1 MTDDVGRQVL
11 DGRFELVERLGSGGM
26 GTVWR
31 ARDLALH
38 REVAV
43 KQVSPLAPEP
53 ALQAT
58 NASRVLRERVLREAR
73 ALARISDPHVVTI
86 YHVVEEGEGS
96 YPWLVMELVP
106 GGSLA
111 DRLDERTRLEPQE
124 AARIGRQVL
133 SALRTAHTAGICHRD
148 VKPANVLL
156 RPDGDAVLTDFG
168 IAALQRIGSA
178 DTAVGSVPLT
188 ATGELIG
195 TPEYLAPE
203 RIRGR
208 DDDPA
213 SDLWSLGIML
223 YVCVEG
229 HSPMRRPTALA
240 TMAAVID
247 GTVPP
252 PVRAG
257 ALAPVL
263 MELLVADPAAR
274 PSAQRLDAMLAAVT
288 DGGTVPTRLLA
299 EADRTAEPAPA
310 TDPQADPR
318 PPSALPSSPLRKRA
332 WLAAGAAALA
342 TALVATAVHFMDT
355 SQNPSADGEK
365 PSTPNKLGLLH
376 PGTLKVAVYNSGGA
390 GIEEPGIFPTGLD
403 PDLARALGDR
413 LGLKVE
419 IVGVEYPSRMIDGVL
434 HQEEDEEGSPG
445 PVSPTRGF
453 DVDVALMPGRF
464 VAGENEQK
472 LDLIHYFDVGY
483 AVYAPWKTAQRIR
496 SKADLCG
503 MDVSMGSYE
512 DLIEKTSYEECGP
525 NPIEPALKNGN
536 LDAFVTSLPWAVHKT
551 RNSNGELHLS
561 KADLTED
568 APLVMAVDSS
578 KPALREAITKTLDAL
593 IKSGE
598 YGEMLA
604 DRALQDGAVTAAR
617 IIRSTPSDSS

>member
-1 MTDDVGRQVL
+1 MIDGAGGHVL

-43 KQVSPLAPEP
+43 KQVSPLAPELVQD
-53 ALQAT
+53 AE
-58 NASRVLRERVLREAR
+58 ASRVLRERVLREAR

-86 YHVVEEGEGS
+86 HHIVEEGAGS

-111 DRLDERTRLEPQE
+111 DRLEERTRLEPPE

-133 SALRTAHTAGICHRD
+133 SALRTAHAAGICHRD

-156 RPDGDAVLTDFG
+156 RPDGSAVLTDFG

-178 DTAVGSVPLT
+178 DTAARSVPLT

-208 DDDPA
+208 DDVPA

-229 HSPMRRPTALA
+229 HNPMRRPTALA

-247 GTVPP
+247 GVVPP

-263 MELLVADPAAR
+263 RELLVADPAER
-274 PSAQRLDAMLAAVT
+274 PTAERLDAMLAAIADGST
-288 DGGTVPTRLLA
+288 ARTSLLPEPDRPTSPGGT
-299 EADRTAEPAPA
+299 EPEVH
-310 TDPQADPR
+310 
-318 PPSALPSSPLRKRA
+318 PPSTPPRSPRRKRA
-332 WLAAGAAALA
+332 WLAAGAAVLTTVLA
-342 TALVATAVHFMDT
+342 ATTIYFVNN
-355 SQNPSADGEK
+355 SQKASTGDHK
-365 PSTPNKLGLLH
+365 PAAQNKLGLLR
-376 PGTLKVAVYNSGGA
+376 PGTLKVAVYDGTA
-390 GIEEPGIFPTGLD
+390 VDQPGIYSDDDGTHRANPTGLD
-403 PDLARALGDR
+403 PDLALAIGDR

-419 IVGVEYPSRMIDGVL
+419 IVSVSTPSQMIDGVL
-434 HQEEDEEGSPG
+434 ETEQ
-445 PVSPTRGF
+445 F
-453 DVDVALMPGRF
+453 DMALPSTGTF
-464 VAGENEQK
+464 SAGQK
-472 LDLIHYFDVGY
+472 LALIHYFDIGF
-483 AVYAPWKTAQRIR
+483 AVYATWKTAQRIR

-503 MDVSMGSYE
+503 MSLSMSSYE
-512 DLIEKTSYEECGP
+512 DLVEKTSYEKCGP
-525 NPIEPALKNGN
+525 NPIKPARRNGR
-536 LDAFVTSLPWAVHKT
+536 LDAYVTSLPWAVDRA
-551 RNSNGELHLS
+551 RNSKGELHLS

-568 APLVMAVDSS
+568 VPLVMAVDSA
-578 KPALREAITKTLDAL
+578 KPALRDAIVKALNTL
-593 IKSGE
+593 IKNGE
-598 YGEMLA
+598 YGEMLT
-604 DRALQDGAVTAAR
+604 DRGLQDGAVTAAR
-617 IIRSTPSDSS
+617 IIRSTP

>member
-1 MTDDVGRQVL
+1 MIDGVGGQVL

-53 ALQAT
+53 VQDAEAF
-58 NASRVLRERVLREAR
+58 RVLRERVLREAR

-86 YHVVEEGEGS
+86 HHIVEEGTGS

-111 DRLDERTRLEPQE
+111 DRLEKRTRLEPQE

-133 SALRTAHTAGICHRD
+133 SALRTAHAAGICHRD

-156 RPDGDAVLTDFG
+156 RPDGSAVLTDFG
-168 IAALQRIGSA
+168 IAALQRTGSA
-178 DTAVGSVPLT
+178 DTAARSVPLT

-203 RIRGR
+203 RIRGS
-208 DDDPA
+208 DDVPA

-247 GTVPP
+247 GVVPP
-252 PVRAG
+252 PVQAG

-263 MELLVADPAAR
+263 RELLVADPAAR
-274 PSAQRLDAMLAAVT
+274 PTAERLDAMLAPIA
-288 DGGTVPTRLLA
+288 DGSTARTRLLPEPDRPTPLA
-299 EADRTAEPAPA
+299 ITKPEAHPPPTP
-310 TDPQADPR
+310 PR
-318 PPSALPSSPLRKRA
+318 RKRA
-332 WLAAGAAALA
+332 WLAAGAAALT
-342 TALVATAVHFMDT
+342 TALIATTIYFVND
-355 SQNPSADGEK
+355 SQKASTGDHK
-365 PSTPNKLGLLH
+365 PTAQNKLGLLK
-376 PGTLKVAVYNSGGA
+376 PGTLKVAVYDGTA
-390 GIEEPGIFPTGLD
+390 VDQPGIYSADDGSNGANPRGLD
-403 PDLARALGDR
+403 PDLALAISDR

-419 IVGVEYPSRMIDGVL
+419 VERVSTPSQMIDGVL
-434 HQEEDEEGSPG
+434 ETEQ
-445 PVSPTRGF
+445 F
-453 DVDVALMPGRF
+453 DVALPSTGTF
-464 VAGENEQK
+464 SAGQAEK
-472 LDLIHYFDVGY
+472 LALIHYFDIGF
-483 AVYAPWKTAQRIR
+483 AVYATWKTAQRIR

-503 MDVSMGSYE
+503 LSLSMGSYE
-512 DLIEKTSYEECGP
+512 DLVEKTSYEKCGP
-525 NPIEPALKNGN
+525 NPIKPARRNGR
-536 LDAFVTSLPWAVHKT
+536 LDAYVTSLPWAVDRARDSK
-551 RNSNGELHLS
+551 GELHLS

-568 APLVMAVDSS
+568 VPLVMAVDSA
-578 KPALREAITKTLDAL
+578 KPALRDAIVKALNTL
-593 IKSGE
+593 IKNGE

-604 DRALQDGAVTAAR
+604 DRGLQDGAVTAAR
-617 IIRSTPSDSS
+617 ILRSVP

>member
-1 MTDDVGRQVL
+1 MIDGVGGQVL

-43 KQVSPLAPEP
+43 KQVSPLAPESVQDP
-53 ALQAT
+53 E
-58 NASRVLRERVLREAR
+58 ASRVLRERVLREAR

-86 YHVVEEGEGS
+86 HHIVEEGTGS

-111 DRLDERTRLEPQE
+111 DRLEERTRLEPQE

-133 SALRTAHTAGICHRD
+133 SALRTAHAAGICHRD

-156 RPDGDAVLTDFG
+156 RPDGSAVLTDFG
-168 IAALQRIGSA
+168 IAALQRTGSA
-178 DTAVGSVPLT
+178 DTAARSVPLT

-203 RIRGR
+203 RIRGS
-208 DDDPA
+208 DDAPA

-247 GTVPP
+247 GVVPP

-263 MELLVADPAAR
+263 RELLVADPAAR
-274 PSAQRLDAMLAAVT
+274 PTAERLDAMLAAIT
-288 DGGTVPTRLLA
+288 DGSTARTRLLPEPDRPTPPA
-299 EADRTAEPAPA
+299 ITKPEAH
-310 TDPQADPR
+310 
-318 PPSALPSSPLRKRA
+318 PPSAPPPSPRRKRA
-332 WLAAGAAALA
+332 WLAAGAAALT
-342 TALVATAVHFMDT
+342 TALVATTIYVVNNAQQASTGDH
-355 SQNPSADGEK
+355 K
-365 PSTPNKLGLLH
+365 PAAQNKLGLLE
-376 PGTLKVAVYNSGGA
+376 PGTLKVAVYDGTA
-390 GIEEPGIFPTGLD
+390 VDQPGIYSSDDGSNGANPRGLD
-403 PDLARALGDR
+403 PDLALAIGDR

-419 IVGVEYPSRMIDGVL
+419 IESVSTPSQMIDGVL
-434 HQEEDEEGSPG
+434 ETEQ
-445 PVSPTRGF
+445 F
-453 DVDVALMPGRF
+453 DVALPSTSTF
-464 VAGENEQK
+464 SAGQDEK
-472 LDLIHYFDVGY
+472 LALIHYFDIGF
-483 AVYAPWKTAQRIR
+483 AVYATWKTARRIR

-503 MDVSMGSYE
+503 MSLSMGSYE
-512 DLIEKTSYEECGP
+512 DLVEKTSYEKCGP
-525 NPIEPALKNGN
+525 NPIKPAMRNGR
-536 LDAFVTSLPWAVHKT
+536 LDAYVTSLPWAVDRARDSK
-551 RNSNGELHLS
+551 GELHLS

-568 APLVMAVDSS
+568 DPLVMAVDSA
-578 KPALREAITKTLDAL
+578 KPALRDAIVKALNTL
-593 IKSGE
+593 IKNGE

-604 DRALQDGAVTAAR
+604 DRGLQDGAVTAAR
-617 IIRSTPSDSS
+617 IIRSTP

>member
-1 MTDDVGRQVL
+1 MIDGAGGHVL
-11 DGRFELVERLGSGGM
+11 DGRFELVERLGGGGM

-43 KQVSPLAPEP
+43 KQVGPLAPELVQD
-53 ALQAT
+53 AE
-58 NASRVLRERVLREAR
+58 ASRVVRERVLREAR

-86 YHVVEEGEGS
+86 HHIVEEGAGS

-111 DRLDERTRLEPQE
+111 DRLEERTRLEPQE

-133 SALRTAHTAGICHRD
+133 SALRTAHAAGICHRD

-156 RPDGDAVLTDFG
+156 RPDGSAVLTDFG
-168 IAALQRIGSA
+168 IAALQRIGPA
-178 DTAVGSVPLT
+178 DTAARSVSLT

-203 RIRGR
+203 RIRGK
-208 DDDPA
+208 DDVPA

-247 GTVPP
+247 GVVPP

-263 MELLVADPAAR
+263 RELLVADPAAR
-274 PSAQRLDAMLAAVT
+274 PTAERLDAMLAVIA
-288 DGGTVPTRLLA
+288 DGSTARTRLLP
-299 EADRTAEPAPA
+299 EPDRPTPPGVTEPEVH
-310 TDPQADPR
+310 
-318 PPSALPSSPLRKRA
+318 PPSTPPRSPRRKRA
-332 WLAAGAAALA
+332 WLAAGAAILTTVLVVTTIYFVNNSQKASTGDHQPA
-342 TALVATAVHFMDT
+342 T
-355 SQNPSADGEK
+355 Q
-365 PSTPNKLGLLH
+365 NKLGLLR
-376 PGTLKVAVYNSGGA
+376 PGTLKVAVYDGTA
-390 GIEEPGIFPTGLD
+390 VDQPGIYSTDDSSHGANPTGLD
-403 PDLARALGDR
+403 PDLALAIGDR

-419 IVGVEYPSRMIDGVL
+419 IVSVSTPSQMIDGVL
-434 HQEEDEEGSPG
+434 ETEQ
-445 PVSPTRGF
+445 F
-453 DVDVALMPGRF
+453 DVALPSTGTF
-464 VAGENEQK
+464 SAGQNEQK
-472 LDLIHYFDVGY
+472 LDLIHYFDIGF
-483 AVYAPWKTAQRIR
+483 AVYATWKTAQRIR

-503 MDVSMGSYE
+503 MSISMSSYK
-512 DLIEKTSYEECGP
+512 DLVEKTSYEKCGP
-525 NPIEPALKNGN
+525 NPIKPARRNGR
-536 LDAFVTSLPWAVHKT
+536 LDAYVTSLPWAVDRARDSK
-551 RNSNGELHLS
+551 GELHLS

-568 APLVMAVDSS
+568 VPLVMAVDST
-578 KPALREAITKTLDAL
+578 KPALRDAIVKALNTL
-593 IKSGE
+593 IKNGE

-604 DRALQDGAVTAAR
+604 DRGLQDGAVTAAR
-617 IIRSTPSDSS
+617 IIRSAP

>member
-1 MTDDVGRQVL
+1 MIDGVGGQVL

-43 KQVSPLAPEP
+43 KQVSPLAPDLVQDAE
-53 ALQAT
+53 
-58 NASRVLRERVLREAR
+58 ASRVLRERVLREAR
-73 ALARISDPHVVTI
+73 ALARISNPHVVTI
-86 YHVVEEGEGS
+86 HHIVEEGAGS

-111 DRLDERTRLEPQE
+111 DRLEERTRLEPQE
-124 AARIGRQVL
+124 AARIGHQVL
-133 SALRTAHTAGICHRD
+133 SALRTAHAAGICHRD

-156 RPDGDAVLTDFG
+156 RPDGSAVLTDFG

-178 DTAVGSVPLT
+178 DTVARSVPLT

-208 DDDPA
+208 DDVPA

-247 GTVPP
+247 GVVPP
-252 PVRAG
+252 PVRAD

-263 MELLVADPAAR
+263 RELLVADPAAR
-274 PSAQRLDAMLAAVT
+274 PTVERLDAMLAAIA
-288 DGGTVPTRLLA
+288 DDGTVRTRLLP
-299 EADRTAEPAPA
+299 EPDRPTPPAVTEPEVHPPP
-310 TDPQADPR
+310 TLPR
-318 PPSALPSSPLRKRA
+318 SPRRKRA
-332 WLAAGAAALA
+332 WLAAGAAVL
-342 TALVATAVHFMDT
+342 TTVLVATTIYFVNN
-355 SQNPSADGEK
+355 SQKASTGGHK
-365 PSTPNKLGLLH
+365 PAAQNKLGLLR
-376 PGTLKVAVYNSGGA
+376 PGTLKVAVYDGTA
-390 GIEEPGIFPTGLD
+390 VDQPGIYSAEDGSHGANPTGLD
-403 PDLARALGDR
+403 PDLALALGDR

-419 IVGVEYPSRMIDGVL
+419 IISVSTPSQMIDGVL
-434 HQEEDEEGSPG
+434 NRDGEE
-445 PVSPTRGF
+445 TARF
-453 DVDVALMPGRF
+453 DVALPSTF
-464 VAGENEQK
+464 PAEQK
-472 LDLIHYFDVGY
+472 LDLIHYFDIGF
-483 AVYAPWKTAQRIR
+483 AVYATWKTAQRIR

-503 MDVSMGSYE
+503 MSISMDSYE
-512 DLIEKTSYEECGP
+512 DLVEKTTYEKCGP
-525 NPIEPALKNGN
+525 NPIKPAMKNGR
-536 LDAFVTSLPWAVHKT
+536 LDAYVTSLPWAVDRARDSK
-551 RNSNGELHLS
+551 GEFHLS

-568 APLVMAVDSS
+568 VPLVMAVDSA
-578 KPALREAITKTLDAL
+578 KPALRDAIVKALNAL
-593 IKSGE
+593 IKNGE

-604 DRALQDGAVTAAR
+604 DRGLQDGAVTAAR
-617 IIRSTPSDSS
+617 IIRSAP